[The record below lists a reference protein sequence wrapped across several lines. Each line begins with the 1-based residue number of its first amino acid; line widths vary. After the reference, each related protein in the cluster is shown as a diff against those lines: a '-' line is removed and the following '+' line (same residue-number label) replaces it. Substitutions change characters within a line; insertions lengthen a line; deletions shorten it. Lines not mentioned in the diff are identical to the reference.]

1 MQIVHAFVLGLVQGL
16 GEFLPI
22 SSSAH
27 LVLVPWLF
35 RWPDPGLGFD
45 IALHWGTLLAVLV
58 YFRQDIWGLAMG
70 FWHSLF
76 PATRDLRNDV
86 KQRLAWL
93 LVIASVPGAIIGK
106 LFEEQADK
114 AFRSPL
120 LIAMTL
126 SVFGL
131 LLLAADRFGRR
142 TRNLDGV
149 RWPQALL
156 IGCSQALAVIPG
168 ISRSGST
175 IAAGL
180 GLGLNRSD
188 AARFSFLMSVPIIF
202 GAGVLKIRHFSEG
215 VTHLELAVGFATSAV
230 VGFLAIR
237 YLMRYLVRHDYK
249 IFVWYRLAV
258 AALVVMVFWLRGG

>member
-1 MQIVHAFVLGLVQGL
+1 MEIFHAVILGVVQGL

-27 LVLVPWLF
+27 LILVPWLF
-35 RWPDPGLGFD
+35 RWQDPGLGFD
-45 IALHWGTLLAVLV
+45 VVLHLGTLLAVLI
-58 YFRQDIWGLAMG
+58 YFRKDLLALAWGFG
-70 FWHSLF
+70 RSLL

-86 KQRLAWL
+86 QQRLAWL
-93 LVIASVPGAIIGK
+93 IVIASIPGAIIGK
-106 LFEEQADK
+106 LFEQKAED
-114 AFRSPL
+114 AFRNPL
-120 LIAMTL
+120 LIALTL

-156 IGCSQALAVIPG
+156 IGVSQALAVIPG

-202 GAGVLKIRHFSEG
+202 GAGMLKIRHVSEG
-215 VTHLELAVGFATSAV
+215 VTHLELAVGFITSAIF
-230 VGFLAIR
+230 GFLAIR
-237 YLMRYLVRHDYK
+237 YLMRYLARHDYK

-258 AALVVMVFWLRGG
+258 TAFILTVLWLRGG

>member
-1 MQIVHAFVLGLVQGL
+1 MDVFHAFILGLVQGL

-35 RWPDPGLGFD
+35 HWQDPGLGFD
-45 IALHWGTLLAVLV
+45 VALHWGTLLAVLAF
-58 YFRQDIWGLAMG
+58 FRQDIWALAQG
-70 FWHSLF
+70 FWRSLF
-76 PATRDLRNDV
+76 PATRDFRNDV
-86 KQRLAWL
+86 QQRLAWL
-93 LVIASVPGAIIGK
+93 LIVASVPGAIIGK
-106 LFEEQADK
+106 LFEEQAEK

-120 LIAMTL
+120 LIAGTL

-142 TRNLDGV
+142 TRNLDGI

-156 IGCSQALAVIPG
+156 IGISQALAVIPG

-180 GLGLNRSD
+180 GLGLTRSD

-202 GAGVLKIRHFSEG
+202 GAGVLKIRHFTEG
-215 VTHLELAVGFATSAV
+215 VTYPELAVGFVTAAI
-230 VGFLAIR
+230 VGFLSIR
-237 YLMRYLVRHDYK
+237 YLLRYLVKHDYR
-249 IFVWYRLAV
+249 IFVWYRIAV
-258 AALVVMVFWLRGG
+258 TVLILTVLWLRAG